1 MSIGSR
7 LKRVLRGARP
17 RFQHEV
23 EAVVAPAY
31 ARRDE
36 LETAVADLRR
46 AVDDVRRLVADQAD
60 ASTEAETI
68 LGRELAALRDTVER
82 LDKGEG

>member
-1 MSIGSR
+1 MSLGSR
-7 LKRVLRGARP
+7 LRRVLRPARP
-17 RFQHEV
+17 VFQREV

-36 LETAVADLRR
+36 LEDAVATLQR
-46 AVDDVRRLVADQAD
+46 AIDDVRRLVADQAE

-68 LGRELAALRDTVER
+68 LGHQIATLRDE
-82 LDKGEG
+82 LEKDAPA